1 MTTLKDIFVPDIG
14 DFKEIPVIEVLVKP
28 GDVVEAEDSI
38 ITLESDKATME
49 VPAPMKGVVKEI
61 KVNPGDTVSEG
72 SLILSMESSAAEKLP
87 QEKIE
92 SRLKES
98 SIAQGAEIAQPQE
111 TNAEREYSSKSEGG
125 KTFSNVSQIQ
135 HIDLSK
141 GSHASP
147 SVRKFARELGADL
160 SEIEG
165 SGLKNRIVK
174 KDVQEYIKKSL
185 KQSPR
190 TVTAKLDRKQRV
202 LPDFTKFGGIEKKPL
217 SRIKKISGPLL
228 QENWQEIPHVTQ
240 HHEADVTE
248 LESFRKKISLQ
259 EKDIKITP
267 VSFVI
272 KALGVALTRNPSFNS
287 SLNSDGNEIILKK
300 YINIGVAVDTPNG
313 LLVPVIKNVLS
324 KGILEIAEE
333 LNKIGEKARNGKLT
347 STDMEGGTFSVS
359 SLGGIGGS
367 HFTPII
373 NFPEVAILGINRAQI
388 KPVWDGSQFSPK
400 TLLPLSLSYD
410 HRVIDG
416 AEGARFIVE
425 LAELLRDLRNTL
437 L

>member
-72 SLILSMESSAAEKLP
+72 SLILSMESPAAEKLP

-98 SIAQGAEIAQPQE
+98 PIAQGAEIAQPQE

>member
-1 MTTLKDIFVPDIG
+1 MTTLKDVFVPDIG

-28 GDVVEAEDSI
+28 GDMVEAEDSI

-49 VPAPMKGVVKEI
+49 VPAPAKGVVKEI

-72 SLILSMESSAAEKLP
+72 SLILSMESPNAEKLP

-92 SRLKES
+92 SPSTES
-98 SIAQGAEIAQPQE
+98 SIGRGAEVTKSPEAKPG
-111 TNAEREYSSKSEGG
+111 REHSG
-125 KTFSNVSQIQ
+125 KAKRDNISSNVSQTTQ
-135 HIDLSK
+135 VNFSK

-147 SVRKFARELGADL
+147 SVRKFARELGVDL
-160 SEIEG
+160 SKVEG
-165 SGLKNRIVK
+165 SGLKNRILK
-174 KDVQEYIKKSL
+174 EDVQEYIKRSL
-185 KQSPR
+185 AQSPR
-190 TVTAKLDRKQRV
+190 AGNAKLGGKRRV
-202 LPDFTKFGGIEKKPL
+202 LPDFTKFGGIEKKQL

-240 HHEADVTE
+240 HHEVDVTE
-248 LESFRKKISLQ
+248 LESFRKKILLQ
-259 EKDIKITP
+259 KKNIKITP

-272 KALGVALTRNPSFNS
+272 KALSVALTRNPSFNS

-300 YINIGVAVDTPNG
+300 FINIGVAVDTPNG

-324 KGILEIAEE
+324 KGILEIAQE
-333 LNKIGEKARNGKLT
+333 LNKIGEKARDGKLT
-347 STDMEGGTFSVS
+347 PTDMEGGTFSVS
-359 SLGGIGGS
+359 SLGGIGGG
-367 HFTPII
+367 HFTPIV

-425 LAELLRDLRNTL
+425 LAELLKDLRNTL

>member
-1 MTTLKDIFVPDIG
+1 MTTLKDVFVPDIG

-49 VPAPMKGVVKEI
+49 VPAPTKGVVKEI

-72 SLILSMESSAAEKLP
+72 SLILSMESPQAENIP

-92 SRLKES
+92 TRSKES
-98 SIAQGAEIAQPQE
+98 SIAQGPKVAQSPE
-111 TNAEREYSSKSEGG
+111 VNSEREYRG
-125 KTFSNVSQIQ
+125 KAEKDNIFSNVSQTKQ
-135 HIDLSK
+135 VSFNK

-147 SVRKFARELGADL
+147 SVRKFARELGVDL
-160 SEIEG
+160 SKIEG
-165 SGLKNRIVK
+165 SGLKNRILK
-174 KDVQEYIKKSL
+174 EDIQEYIKKSL
-185 KQSPR
+185 MQSPSTGNATPGGKR
-190 TVTAKLDRKQRV
+190 RV

-240 HHEADVTE
+240 HHEVDVTE
-248 LESFRKKISLQ
+248 LENFRKKIALQ
-259 EKDIKITP
+259 EKNIKITP

-272 KALGVALTRNPSFNS
+272 KALSVALTRNPSFNS
-287 SLNSDGNEIILKK
+287 SLNSNGNEIILKK

-347 STDMEGGTFSVS
+347 PKDMEGGTFSVS
-359 SLGGIGGS
+359 SLGGVGGG
-367 HFTPII
+367 HFTPIV

-400 TLLPLSLSYD
+400 NLLPLSLSYD

-425 LAELLRDLRNTL
+425 LAELLKDLRNTL